1 MEPISSSVSA
11 RASASQAPVPVQQR
25 QGNESLTAN
34 LATNDAYTA
43 SAPVQELQLQRRQ
56 VVEDLGKSQNVQVQ
70 LQNAGTQ
77 LQQARTLAAQ
87 GQAANV
93 STDTRQQLQSA
104 FQQVGTNVNS
114 IADTV
119 AKSGNS
125 SVNTA
130 SLRVNTNLN
139 SQEEAREAGNNVDQA
154 LEQVESGLNNIQ
166 QQQQTLSTTFP
177 RNLQTSNQAPISNS
191 SEASQVANQIQQ
203 QLRQQPDN
211 ALVTQANLSR
221 QSTLTLFQ

>member
-1 MEPISSSVSA
+1 MEPISSFVSA

-25 QGNESLTAN
+25 QGNDSLTAN
-34 LATNDAYTA
+34 LATSDAYTA

-70 LQNAGTQ
+70 LQNAGSQ
-77 LQQARTLAAQ
+77 LQQARTLATQ

-93 STDTRQQLQSA
+93 GSDTRQQLQSA
-104 FQQVGTNVNS
+104 FQQVGTNVNA

-125 SVNTA
+125 SVDAA
-130 SLRVNTNLN
+130 SLRVNTSLN

-177 RNLQTSNQAPISNS
+177 RNLQTTNQAPIGNP

-221 QSTLTLFQ
+221 QSTLSLFQ

>member
-1 MEPISSSVSA
+1 MEPISSFVSA

-25 QGNESLTAN
+25 QGNDSLTAN
-34 LATNDAYTA
+34 LATSDAYTA

-70 LQNAGTQ
+70 LQNVG
-77 LQQARTLAAQ
+77 
-87 GQAANV
+87 
-93 STDTRQQLQSA
+93 SDTRQQLQSA
-104 FQQVGTNVNS
+104 FQQVGSNVNA

-125 SVNTA
+125 SVDAA
-130 SLRVNTNLN
+130 SLRVNTSLN

-177 RNLQTSNQAPISNS
+177 RNLQTTNQAPIGNP

-221 QSTLTLFQ
+221 QSTLSLFQ

>member
-1 MEPISSSVSA
+1 MEPISSFVSA

-25 QGNESLTAN
+25 QGNDSLTAN
-34 LATNDAYTA
+34 LATSDAYTA

-70 LQNAGTQ
+70 LQNAGSQ
-77 LQQARTLAAQ
+77 LQQARTLATQ

-93 STDTRQQLQSA
+93 GSDTRQQLQSA
-104 FQQVGTNVNS
+104 FQQIGTNVNA

-125 SVNTA
+125 SIDAA
-130 SLRVNTNLN
+130 SLRVNTSLN

-177 RNLQTSNQAPISNS
+177 RNLQTTNQAPIGNP

-221 QSTLTLFQ
+221 QSTLSLFQ

>member
-1 MEPISSSVSA
+1 MEPISSFVSA

-25 QGNESLTAN
+25 QGNDSLTAN
-34 LATNDAYTA
+34 LATSDAYTA

-70 LQNAGTQ
+70 LQNAGSQ
-77 LQQARTLAAQ
+77 LQQARTLATQ

-93 STDTRQQLQSA
+93 GSDTRQQLQSA
-104 FQQVGTNVNS
+104 FQQVGSNVNA

-125 SVNTA
+125 SVDAA
-130 SLRVNTNLN
+130 SLRVNTSLN

-177 RNLQTSNQAPISNS
+177 RNLQTTNQAPIGNP

-221 QSTLTLFQ
+221 QSTLSLFQ